1 MRVAVI
7 LEAVFPENKGGLERW
22 FFHLASELSKN
33 VESVHYLNSAGI
45 NREEGNVR
53 HINITTH
60 KWSYLDGGIRSVKQA
75 VMFLTGIIKWTWTNS
90 YDLIYI
96 SSVPILSIFAIP
108 IIKLRNP
115 KTVIIV
121 EWLEYWP
128 LRYWCSYNG
137 KFLGSISWL
146 VQLSALQFGD
156 FKTTFI
162 SRTNSR
168 IRQRSLPWLRKRT
181 VLLPGL
187 VNGNL
192 HIKKFDN
199 GNRND
204 LVFLGR
210 LVMEK
215 QPTFAVELVAKFIDR
230 GWTGTFWIVGT
241 GPEELKIS
249 SAIAKSGKG
258 NQIKLIINATDNQVL
273 EKFKSSFLLIHPSKR
288 EGYGLVCVE
297 AAFQGLPALLIDY
310 PENGAV
316 DLLINPNLVSRSDKF
331 SELLEMIMY
340 AKSNF
345 ELESRK
351 SIEWAA
357 NSFELRTIERSA
369 AKILDLVEHY
379 G

>member
-1 MRVAVI
+1 MKVAVV

-22 FFHLASELSKN
+22 FSQLSSEISRN

-45 NREEGNVR
+45 NRVHGNLRYV
-53 HINITTH
+53 NITSR
-60 KWSYLDGGIRSVKQA
+60 KWSYLDGGIRSIHQA
-75 VMFLTGIIKWTWTNS
+75 LGFLLAIIKWTWVNH
-90 YDLIYI
+90 YDLIYL

-108 IIKLRNP
+108 IIKIRNP
-115 KTVIIV
+115 RTIVVV

-128 LRYWCSYNG
+128 LRYWFSYNG
-137 KFLGSISWL
+137 KLLGSLSWL

-156 FKTTFI
+156 FRTTFI

-168 IRQRSLPWLRKRT
+168 IRARSLPWLRKRA

-192 HIKKFDN
+192 HLQKFGDE
-199 GNRND
+199 NRND

-215 QPTFAVELVAKFIDR
+215 QPTFAIELVAKFIDR

-241 GPEELKIS
+241 GPEERKIS

-258 NQIKLIINATDNQVL
+258 DQIKLIINATDTQVL

-316 DLLINPNLVSRSDKF
+316 DLLINPKLVSKTDDF
-331 SELLEMIMY
+331 PELLEMIKY

-345 ELESRK
+345 GEESRK

-357 NSFELRTIERSA
+357 NSIELRTIERSA
-369 AKILDLVEHY
+369 ERILDLVEY
-379 G
+379 YE